1 MSKRSAVLT
10 LLSLLAGPMANCEDE
25 FTLYE
30 LLAPESHR
38 FAITY
43 DVTTAVEGARFFV
56 NPIREGSVSTD
67 ERVIER
73 ERGRELKW
81 EVVKGRE
88 AKASGLVR
96 AAAADDALFIKVSL
110 PAPVPAGGATRLRIL
125 KTYLDPKSYY
135 VEGDTVVFDRGLSIR
150 RNAVVLPAGYELV
163 GCAVPAVV
171 GTEADGRVKVSFV
184 NDRDD
189 TLPVRIVGRRLKGA
203 K

>member
-10 LLSLLAGPMANCEDE
+10 LLSLLAGPLANCEDE

-30 LLAPESHR
+30 LLAPGSHR

-43 DVTTAVEGARFFV
+43 DVTTAVAGARFFF

-67 ERVIER
+67 ERVVER

-96 AAAADDALFIKVSL
+96 AATPDESLFIKVSL

-125 KTYLDPKSYY
+125 KTYLDAKSYY
-135 VEGDTVVFDRGLSIR
+135 AEGDTIVFDRGLSIR

-163 GCAVPAVV
+163 GCAAPAVV

-189 TLPVRIVGRRLKGA
+189 TLPVRIVGRRLKVA
-203 K
+203 R

>member
-1 MSKRSAVLT
+1 MKIRGLATVLA
-10 LLSLLAGPMANCEDE
+10 LLAGAASAEDE
-25 FTLYE
+25 STLYE

-43 DVTTAVEGARFFV
+43 DVTTAAPGARFFF
-56 NPIREGSVSTD
+56 NPVREGSVSTD

-73 ERGRELKW
+73 GRGRELKW

-88 AKASGLVR
+88 AKATGLVR
-96 AAAADDALFIKVSL
+96 PAAPDESLYIKVYL
-110 PAPVPAGGATRLRIL
+110 PAPVPAGGATRLRIF

-135 VEGDTVVFDRGLSIR
+135 SEGDTIVFDRGLGIR

-163 GCAVPAVV
+163 GCAVPAIVS
-171 GTEADGRVKVSFV
+171 TEPDGRVKVSFV

-189 TLPVRIVGRRLKGA
+189 SLPVRLVGRRSRISK
-203 K
+203 